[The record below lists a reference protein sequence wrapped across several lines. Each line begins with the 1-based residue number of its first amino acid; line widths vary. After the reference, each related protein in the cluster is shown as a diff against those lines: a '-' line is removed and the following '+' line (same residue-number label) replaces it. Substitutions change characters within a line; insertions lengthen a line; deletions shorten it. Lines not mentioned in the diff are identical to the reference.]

1 MGGVRE
7 EGGGVKIL
15 AIFHY
20 VAEMWLLLNATED
33 ENLLKKTKKLTVS
46 ISIINHKEKF
56 FQPASRTPKFG
67 PSRKPQ
73 TLYMTSNKTMLVDEK
88 DENLCFSQ
96 MLLKMLI

>member
-20 VAEMWLLLNATED
+20 VAEMWLLLNATEG

-56 FQPASRTPKFG
+56 FQPASRTSKFR

-73 TLYMTSNKTMLVDEK
+73 NPIHD
-88 DENLCFSQ
+88 FQ
-96 MLLKMLI
+96 